1 MQQFLL
7 SFLLT
12 SFSTSILVL
21 FLSLLFA
28 ALKTKI
34 SVKVK
39 YFVWFVILLSF
50 LFPFRPQF
58 GSGLIRL
65 STGATVQTA
74 VRASQT
80 SGGQAVSQVAE
91 KASQANLWEAFL
103 GLPWFEIFFAIWLL
117 GCAFHLGKYA
127 YSYIRFKKM
136 LQRWGTEVEDEETLF
151 QLHLIKEKM
160 GVKSKIRLLH
170 YPMTQSPMLLGFRD
184 ILIRRRSCS

>member
-1 MQQFLL
+1 MKQFLM

-39 YFVWFVILLSF
+39 YFIWFLILLSF

-65 STGATVQTA
+65 STGATVQTV
-74 VRASQT
+74 VRAGQT
-80 SGGQAVSQVAE
+80 SGGQAVSQVAG
-91 KASQANLWEAFL
+91 KASQASLWEYF
-103 GLPWFEIFFAIWLL
+103 
-117 GCAFHLGKYA
+117 
-127 YSYIRFKKM
+127 
-136 LQRWGTEVEDEETLF
+136 
-151 QLHLIKEKM
+151 
-160 GVKSKIRLLH
+160 
-170 YPMTQSPMLLGFRD
+170 
-184 ILIRRRSCS
+184 

>member
-1 MQQFLL
+1 M

-39 YFVWFVILLSF
+39 YFIWFLILLSF

-58 GSGLIRL
+58 GSVLIRL

-103 GLPWFEIFFAIWLL
+103 SLPWFEIFFAIWLL
-117 GCAFHLGKYA
+117 GCVFNLGKYA

-136 LQRWGTEVEDEETLF
+136 LQRWGTEVEDEETLGRQAF
-151 QLHLIKEKM
+151 LMRVLI
-160 GVKSKIRLLH
+160 
-170 YPMTQSPMLLGFRD
+170 
-184 ILIRRRSCS
+184 